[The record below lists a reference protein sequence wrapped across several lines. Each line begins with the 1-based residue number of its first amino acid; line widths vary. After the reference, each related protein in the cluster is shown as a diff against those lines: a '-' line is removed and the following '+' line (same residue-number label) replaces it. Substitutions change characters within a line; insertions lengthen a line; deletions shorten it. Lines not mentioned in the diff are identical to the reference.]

1 MKFRIH
7 VEFEYEITTDEYI
20 NINEEALAI
29 CEENNV
35 FENYDNIVDLQ
46 WRREPDDD
54 ISYVPENII
63 IDDEED
69 TEDEEEIFN

>member
-7 VEFEYEITTDEYI
+7 VEFEYDVITDEYI

-46 WRREPDDD
+46 WRREPYDDD
-54 ISYVPENII
+54 
-63 IDDEED
+63 DDEVSYFPDASIVE
-69 TEDEEEIFN
+69 EEEI